1 MLLSSRFVG
10 ACFNYPMAPS
20 IYNLLANFSETS
32 LSINSS
38 KGGLA
43 IINFPFNYF
52 SFFGM
57 GEASVND

>member
-10 ACFNYPMAPS
+10 ASFNYPMAPS

-38 KGGLA
+38 KGDGIA

-52 SFFGM
+52 GLFGI
-57 GEASVND
+57 GGSEC